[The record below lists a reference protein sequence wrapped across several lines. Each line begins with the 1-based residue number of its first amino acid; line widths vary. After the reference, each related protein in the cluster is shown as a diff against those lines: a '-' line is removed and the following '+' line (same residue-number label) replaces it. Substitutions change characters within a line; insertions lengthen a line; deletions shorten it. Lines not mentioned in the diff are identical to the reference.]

1 MSYAIL
7 GMESTA
13 ANVDKISHAPCLV
26 PTTESY
32 KNLEM
37 DLGKQRRIDYINPD
51 RNCLFRSLSKELLGH
66 EKFHHLI
73 RQILM
78 NL

>member
-7 GMESTA
+7 GIESITD
-13 ANVDKISHAPCLV
+13 NVDKISYTPCIV

-32 KNLEM
+32 KFLEIG
-37 DLGKQRRIDYINPD
+37 LGKRCSIDYISPNE
-51 RNCLFRSLSKELLGH
+51 NCLFRSLSKKLLGQ

-73 RQILM
+73 WQIL
-78 NL
+78 